1 MNWVNKW
8 QEKKKD
14 ESSNLEIFLLF
25 SDEKWECISD
35 EKMHPALLETKGKGR
50 NHTSP
55 AKSSL
60 EQGKIGSTIDK
71 INYNYTHS
79 YTCFKDKVIQ
89 HSICDGWAV
98 GETMHWPNT
107 FKIVYASSNIERN
120 TLTSLFIYL
129 FFTLT
134 SLAEC

>member
-25 SDEKWECISD
+25 SDEKWECISN

-50 NHTSP
+50 NHFSC
-55 AKSSL
+55 
-60 EQGKIGSTIDK
+60 KIFTWTGENWFHFDE

-98 GETMHWPNT
+98 RETMHWPNT
-107 FKIVYASSNIERN
+107 FKIVYASSNIECN